1 MWRGIGDIVACVAE
15 EFRCMSTPAHVVV
28 REFIFSIKT
37 DERVYDRHS
46 DGQCTSRPE
55 PSVVVVIYPC
65 IFEGDMG
72 AGLGRFAEMRDET
85 SLRQSLCDV
94 VDELAGHINADS
106 LAFLGL

>member
-1 MWRGIGDIVACVAE
+1 MHTIV
-15 EFRCMSTPAHVVV
+15 TL
-28 REFIFSIKT
+28 T
-37 DERVYDRHS
+37 DNAPQGLNQALS
-46 DGQCTSRPE
+46 
-55 PSVVVVIYPC
+55 VVVIYPC

-72 AGLGRFAEMRDET
+72 AGFGRFAEVRDET